1 MTESS
6 NSIFRLYFDQGTTA
20 TPSTFEPI
28 LKKNL
33 GIASNCA
40 AFEQMP
46 TENIAIIAN
55 ADKWFVQVPNFPSLV
70 FSKL

>member
-1 MTESS
+1 M
-6 NSIFRLYFDQGTTA
+6 
-20 TPSTFEPI
+20 PSTFEPI

-33 GIASNCA
+33 GLASHCA

-55 ADKWFVQVPNFPSLV
+55 VDKWFVHIIPFDRCSEINV
-70 FSKL
+70 